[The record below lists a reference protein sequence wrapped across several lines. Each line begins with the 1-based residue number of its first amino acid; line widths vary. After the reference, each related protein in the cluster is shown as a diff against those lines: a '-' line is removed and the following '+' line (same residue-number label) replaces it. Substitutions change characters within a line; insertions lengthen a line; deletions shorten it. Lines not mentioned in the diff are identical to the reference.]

1 LQTPAC
7 RTDEGLPLPRTDNR
21 RLLDDL
27 LARGA
32 DALLKALVE

>member
-1 LQTPAC
+1 M
-7 RTDEGLPLPRTDNR
+7 RIPLPRTDNR
-21 RLLDDL
+21 RLLDDP